1 MGDNALEVGIK
12 FATSLREKGYSVSIP
27 YENKS
32 LKSLLKSASKSNA
45 KFAIIIG
52 DEEINNDNYIIKDLS
67 NGVQTNIK
75 LNDIVGEQLNLN
87 NEIIEK
93 LNNK

>member
-1 MGDNALEVGIK
+1 M
-12 FATSLREKGYSVSIP
+12 VSFD
-27 YENKS
+27 K
-32 LKSLLKSASKSNA
+32 
-45 KFAIIIG
+45 
-52 DEEINNDNYIIKDLS
+52 EINNDNYIIKNLS

-75 LNDIVGEQLNLN
+75 FNDIVGEQLNLN